1 MKLTLPPR
9 IAVGFAA
16 AILAVVASA
25 LATARSLAE
34 WRDFRAQVTHTFE
47 TRNALQRTML
57 LVRDAESGQR
67 GFVLTGR
74 EHYLGQYLRARENL
88 EPTLAR
94 VRELTLGD
102 DPQEGQIKAIE
113 PLIRQRFAFAERV
126 IELRRTSGLEV
137 AVDLIESGEGV
148 RLMAEI
154 ENRLEAIR
162 QEEREILE
170 RKQQEWSRSNVVST
184 LIFAVGDVVLVL
196 LVVLAAKLVRDE
208 LRERERREEERARM
222 LEMQKHLMGIVGHD
236 LRSPLAAIH
245 TSAELLVRSGELPE
259 KRLRTAQRIV
269 TSSERMEHIIRDLL
283 DFARVHG
290 GRSIPVHP
298 APADIAEICRRVVEE
313 LQAESPGRE
322 VHASHEGETAGQ
334 WDAGRLEQL
343 VSNLLSNA
351 LKHGDPSAP
360 VRLRTRCEGERLTLE
375 VHNRGPPIPGDLLP
389 QIFEPFKRGADAS
402 DFRRSVGLGL
412 FIVRS
417 IAEAH
422 GGRVEVSSSAEAGTT
437 FRVSLPMRV
446 EAATLDLS
454 SGRTPPALPVPPSTG
469 GGRA

>member
-1 MKLTLPPR
+1 VKLTLPPR

-94 VRELTLGD
+94 AREFTRGD
-102 DPQEGQIKAIE
+102 DPQERQVAALE

-126 IELRRTSGLEV
+126 IGLRRASGLEAAV
-137 AVDLIESGEGV
+137 ALIEGGEGV
-148 RLMAEI
+148 RLMDDI
-154 ENRLEAIR
+154 ESRLEAIR

-184 LIFAVGDVVLVL
+184 AIFAAGDVVLLL

-245 TSAELLVRSGELPE
+245 TSA
-259 KRLRTAQRIV
+259 
-269 TSSERMEHIIRDLL
+269 
-283 DFARVHG
+283 
-290 GRSIPVHP
+290 
-298 APADIAEICRRVVEE
+298 
-313 LQAESPGRE
+313 
-322 VHASHEGETAGQ
+322 
-334 WDAGRLEQL
+334 
-343 VSNLLSNA
+343 
-351 LKHGDPSAP
+351 
-360 VRLRTRCEGERLTLE
+360 
-375 VHNRGPPIPGDLLP
+375 
-389 QIFEPFKRGADAS
+389 
-402 DFRRSVGLGL
+402 
-412 FIVRS
+412 
-417 IAEAH
+417 
-422 GGRVEVSSSAEAGTT
+422 
-437 FRVSLPMRV
+437 
-446 EAATLDLS
+446 
-454 SGRTPPALPVPPSTG
+454 
-469 GGRA
+469 